1 MALPIQAVIVPIA
14 DRHLEYAQKVAAEM
28 RKNKLRV
35 EIDDRSERM
44 NAKIRDAELQKIPLI
59 LVVGDKE
66 AAVGTVNVRERHV
79 KEQRT
84 LALAA
89 LIEEMKARVEARK

>member
-1 MALPIQAVIVPIA
+1 
-14 DRHLEYAQKVAAEM
+14 
-28 RKNKLRV
+28 V

-66 AAVGTVNVRERHV
+66 QEQGTVNLRERQV

-84 LALAA
+84 LKVEE
-89 LIEEMKARVEARK
+89 LIGEMGERVRERK